1 MTVSSR
7 ILGVALIALCSAACE
22 GDPAESDPPD
32 LAPPPPGCATHE
44 FDPCAGGEGR
54 MLELAS
60 GLHIAEPEPIDYPD
74 SPPASGPH
82 RPDWARWG
90 EYSDLDPPRWLHNL
104 EHGGVALLYHPCA
117 GAETIEALRAYAA
130 AHPGDAGGP
139 FRYILAPYADLPEGA
154 RVAVVTWGWRYLAPC
169 ARPDEIEEFVARRY
183 RMAPEDIAGDGR
195 YSEGW
200 LRR

>member
-7 ILGVALIALCSAACE
+7 MLCLALVALSSAACE
-22 GDPAESDPPD
+22 GDPTASDPPD
-32 LAPPPPGCATHE
+32 LPPPPPGCEAAD
-44 FDPCAGGEGR
+44 FGPCVAGEGR
-54 MLELAS
+54 MLELGR
-60 GLHIAEPEPIDYPD
+60 GLHIAEPEPITYPD

-90 EYSDLDPPRWLHNL
+90 EYSDLEPARWLHNL

-117 GAETIEALRAYAA
+117 GPETIDALRAFADA
-130 AHPGDAGGP
+130 QPGDAGGP
-139 FRYILAPYADLPEGA
+139 FRYILAPYPDLPDEA
-154 RVAVVTWGWRYLAPC
+154 RVAVVAWGWRYLASC
-169 ARPDEIEEFVARRY
+169 VRTDEIQEFVARRY
-183 RMAPEDIAGDGR
+183 RTAPEDIAGDGR